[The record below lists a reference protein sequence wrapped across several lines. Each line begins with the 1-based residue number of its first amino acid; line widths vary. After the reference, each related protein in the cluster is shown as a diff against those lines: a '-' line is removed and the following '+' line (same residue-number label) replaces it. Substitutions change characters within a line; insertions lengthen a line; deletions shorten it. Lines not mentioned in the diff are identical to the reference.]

1 MHLYRFFNP
10 SAVGADSCVV
20 FVSANHWDAI
30 HAYVQRYHPFFRAL
44 QVSKDLDSD
53 KAIVLEESY
62 KKLEDGRVMFYPL
75 FAIKIN

>member
-10 SAVGADSCVV
+10 SADGADSCVV

-30 HAYVQRYHPFFRAL
+30 HAYVERYYPFSRFL
-44 QVSKDLDSD
+44 QISKDFSD
-53 KAIVLEESY
+53 DNAILLEESY